1 MVHEG
6 DEEIEVV
13 GPSPADRDHRGN
25 VAVARRPP
33 RVDSDP

>member
-1 MVHEG
+1 MVHEL

-25 VAVARRPP
+25 VAGPVVCPE
-33 RVDSDP
+33 